1 MRVHE
6 GEAFMMGLVVLQE
19 EEDTFLSLSLSLCK
33 WERWEKAA
41 VYKARKSAISRNR
54 IFRYLQRLGGKAYL
68 QNKTLDK

>member
-19 EEDTFLSLSLSLCK
+19 EEDTFLSLSLCK

-54 IFRYLQRLGGKAYL
+54 IFRYRQRLGGKAYL